1 MKNWQEAK
9 QAFIKEHLSK
19 SLKAPNIRLSVLT
32 KIENAIQTE
41 EPEYLMRDN
50 IFKKFE
56 KNAFLDFYASLKGTH
71 LNSAEKSVINGLY
84 KFSV

>member
-41 EPEYLMRDN
+41 EPEYLMRNN

-56 KNAFLDFYASLKGTH
+56 KKCFFRFLCFFKRNTF
-71 LNSAEKSVINGLY
+71 KQR
-84 KFSV
+84 